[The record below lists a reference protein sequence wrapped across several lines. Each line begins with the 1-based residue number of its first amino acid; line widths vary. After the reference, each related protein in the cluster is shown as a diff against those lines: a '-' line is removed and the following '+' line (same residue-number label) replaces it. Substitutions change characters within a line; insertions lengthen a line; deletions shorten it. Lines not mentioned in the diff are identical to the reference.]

1 MYSKYFVYCFII
13 IFIIFVLL
21 IINNNNNNNNNNN
34 ISSFGFQRYNNKK
47 HNVYGDIFTFDDT
60 DHISKYISNNN
71 DIWEEHICQILAQNY
86 VKNTDV
92 LDIGANMGL
101 NSIRMNQINPISS
114 GYKIHFFE
122 PQHDVFSILDYN
134 TRDIPRVLYNFALSD
149 KYKLLNFSKIEDNIG
164 ATEMVLTKDNNNI
177 NILATNLDSITFER
191 PISLVKLDAEGS
203 EEDVLKGG
211 KLFFEKYKPTLVI
224 EIWDKNKELVMPIL
238 SKMNYKQTWNQDDD
252 YVFKYNNSYKSSKN
266 RA

>member
-1 MYSKYFVYCFII
+1 MYTKYFVYGF
-13 IFIIFVLL
+13 FIIFVLFMIFKNL
-21 IINNNNNNNNNNN
+21 N
-34 ISSFGFQRYNNKK
+34 ISTFGFQRYKYIL
-47 HNVYGDIFTFDDT
+47 HNIYGNIYTFDDT
-60 DHISKYISNNN
+60 DHISKYVSNNN
-71 DIWEEHICQILAQNY
+71 VWEEHICQLLAQNY

-114 GYKIHFFE
+114 GCKIHFFE

-149 KYKLLNFSKIEDNIG
+149 DHKLLNYSKNKDNIG
-164 ATEMVLTKDNNNI
+164 ATEMVLSKDNNNNI
-177 NILATNLDSITFER
+177 NVLATNLDSITFER

-211 KLFFEKYKPTLVI
+211 KLFFEKHKPTLVI
-224 EIWDKNKELVMPIL
+224 EIWEKNKKSIMPIL
-238 SKMNYKQTWNQDDD
+238 SKMNYKQTWNQADD
-252 YVFKYNNSYKSSKN
+252 YVFKYNN
-266 RA
+266 